1 MATKQKNNLKNIS
14 QGVAL
19 NPIFEYYEK
28 IESGEIVTSKKVKK
42 IYKHIV
48 ECLKKGD
55 RFIYNK
61 ERADRAIEFI
71 EDFCKHSKGKWGGQP
86 IVLELWQKAFI
97 CALFGVVYKKTGQR
111 RFKEAFLVIG
121 RKNGKS
127 IISSAIGLYMLIAD
141 GEQGA
146 ECYAVATK
154 RDQAKI
160 VWGES
165 EKMIRKSPVL
175 KSVTNI
181 ITNNIKFL
189 ETESEFK
196 PLCSDD
202 NTLDGLNPH
211 FASLDEIHAWKNG
224 YKLYDVIKD
233 GTSAREEPIIL
244 AITTAG
250 TVREDLYDGKYNDAE
265 ALLKTLDSTSDDFFD
280 ENFFPVIYELDERS
294 EWTDETKWVKANPN
308 LNVSKSVAYLKRA
321 VNNAKLDPLKVTNLL
336 TKEFNIRETS
346 QQAWLTFEAILNEE
360 RFNIEDFE
368 PRPQFYFGGADLSR
382 TTDLT
387 SANILFGL
395 PDSPKLYCKH
405 MYWLPEDLLDLRVRE
420 DKIAYDKWYS
430 MGYLRL
436 CKGSLIDPSDI
447 TAWFVE
453 LMNEYGLY
461 PFKIGYDRYS
471 ATYWVKEMTDNFGDV
486 MYPVAQGKQTLS
498 NPMRMLGVEL
508 TNKNIIYDNNPITR
522 WCLSNMSVD
531 IDKNDNIQPCKTSN
545 PRLRIDGG
553 ASLLDS
559 YVAYKDFESE
569 YKAMITN
576 E

>member
-1 MATKQKNNLKNIS
+1 MAMKSKNLKS
-14 QGVAL
+14 YLRAVESS
-19 NPIFEYYEK
+19 PIFEYNKK
-28 IESGEIVTSKKVKK
+28 IQSGEIITSLKVKK

-48 ECLKKGD
+48 ECITKGD
-55 RFIYNK
+55 KFIYN
-61 ERADRAIEFI
+61 EDRAGRAVDFI
-71 EDFCKHSKGKWGGQP
+71 EKFCKHSKGKWGGKP
-86 IVLELWQKAFI
+86 IILELWQKAFI
-97 CALFGVVYKKTGQR
+97 CSLFGVVYKNTGER
-111 RFKEAFLVIG
+111 RFKEALLVIG

-127 IISSAIGLYMLIAD
+127 VISSAIGCYMLVSD

-160 VWGES
+160 VWSES
-165 EKMIRKSPVL
+165 AKMIRKSPVL
-175 KSVTNI
+175 KKVTKI
-181 ITNNIKFL
+181 TTNNIAFAT
-189 ETESEFK
+189 TESEYK

-211 FASLDEIHAWKNG
+211 FASLDEIHAWKDG
-224 YKLYDVIKD
+224 YRLYDVIRD

-250 TVREDLYDGKYNDAE
+250 TVREDIYDGKYADAE
-265 ALLKTLDSTSDDFFD
+265 TLLKAIENNSEEFFD
-280 ENFFPVIYELDERS
+280 ENFFPVIYELDSRS
-294 EWTDETKWVKANPN
+294 EWTDEKAWIKANPN
-308 LNVSKSVAYLKRA
+308 LGVSKSVNYLKRA

-346 QQAWLTFEAILNEE
+346 QKAWLTFEAILNQEKFDLKE
-360 RFNIEDFE
+360 LN
-368 PRPQFYFGGADLSR
+368 PTYVFGGADLSR

-387 SANILFGL
+387 SANILFAL
-395 PDSPKLYCKH
+395 PDSPKLYCQH
-405 MYWLPEDLLDLRVRE
+405 MYWIPEDLLEKRVKE
-420 DKIAYDKWYS
+420 DKIPYDKWYS
-430 MGYLRL
+430 QGLIRL
-436 CKGSLIDPSDI
+436 CKGSLIDASDI

-453 LMNEYGLY
+453 LMNEYGIY

-471 ATYWVKEMTDNFGDV
+471 ATYWSKEMQDLFGNV
-486 MYPVAQGKQTLS
+486 MIPLAQGKQTLS
-498 NPMRMLGVEL
+498 NPMRMLAVEL
-508 TNKNIIYDNNPITR
+508 TEKNINYNDNPITK

-559 YVAYKDFESE
+559 YVVYKDFETE
-569 YKAMITN
+569 YRALI
-576 E
+576 

>member
-1 MATKQKNNLKNIS
+1 MVAKKNSKNFS
-14 QGVAL
+14 RVHE
-19 NPIFEYYEK
+19 NSPIFEYYRK
-28 IESGEIVTSKKVKK
+28 IESGEIVTSLKVKR

-55 RFIYNK
+55 KFAYSKDRA
-61 ERADRAIEFI
+61 ERAVDFI
-71 EDFCKHSKGKWGGQP
+71 QKFCKHSKGKWGGQP

-97 CALFGVVYKKTGQR
+97 CALFGVVYKKTGER

-127 IISSAIGLYMLIAD
+127 VISSAIGNYMLIAD

-160 VWGES
+160 VWNES
-165 EKMIRKSPVL
+165 AKMIRKSPAL
-175 KSVTNI
+175 KKVTKI
-181 ITNNIKFL
+181 TTNNISFAK
-189 ETESEFK
+189 TESEFK

-211 FASLDEIHAWKNG
+211 FASLDEIHAWKDG
-224 YKLYDVIKD
+224 YRLYDVIKD
-233 GTSAREEPIIL
+233 GTSARQEPIIL
-244 AITTAG
+244 IITTAG
-250 TVREDLYDGKYNDAE
+250 TVREDLYDGKYADAE
-265 ALLKTLDSTSDDFFD
+265 ALLKSLDDGSEDFFD
-280 ENFFPVIYELDERS
+280 ENFLPVIYELDERS
-294 EWTDETKWVKANPN
+294 EWTDEKAWVKANPN
-308 LNVSKSVAYLKRA
+308 LGVSKSLAYLKRA

-346 QQAWLTFEAILNEE
+346 QKAWLTFEAILNQE
-360 RFNIEDFE
+360 RFKIEE
-368 PRPQFYFGGADLSR
+368 LKPQYYFGGADLSR

-405 MYWLPEDLLDLRVRE
+405 MYWIPEDLLDLRVKE
-420 DKIAYDKWYS
+420 DKIPYDKWYS
-430 MGYLRL
+430 MGLIRL
-436 CKGSLIDPSDI
+436 CRGNLIDPSDI

-453 LMNEYGLY
+453 LMNEFELY

-471 ATYWVKEMTDNFGDV
+471 ATYWVKEMEETFGAV

-508 TNKNIIYDNNPITR
+508 TSKNIIYDDNPITK
-522 WCLSNMSVD
+522 WCLSNIAVD
-531 IDKNDNIQPCKTSN
+531 VDKNDNIQPCKTSN
-545 PRLRIDGG
+545 PRMRIDGG

-559 YVAYKDFESE
+559 YVAFKDFESE
-569 YKAMITN
+569 YRAIITN

>member
-1 MATKQKNNLKNIS
+1 MTTKRKNLKNTLHVPACS
-14 QGVAL
+14 
-19 NPIFEYYEK
+19 NPIFEYYSK
-28 IESGEIVTSKKVKK
+28 IESGEILVSQKVKR

-48 ECLKKGD
+48 DCLKRGD
-55 RFIYNK
+55 RFVYNK
-61 ERADRAIEFI
+61 DRAERAIDFI
-71 EDFCKHSKGKWGGQP
+71 QRFCKHSKGKWGGQP

-111 RFKEAFLVIG
+111 RFKEALLVIG

-127 IISSAIGLYMLIAD
+127 ILASAIGLYMLIAD

-160 VWGES
+160 VWEEA
-165 EKMIRKSPVL
+165 EKMANKSPAL
-175 KSVTNI
+175 SQITNI
-181 ITNNIKFL
+181 VTNNIKFK
-189 ETESEFK
+189 TTDSTFK

-250 TVREDLYDGKYNDAE
+250 TIREDLYDGKYNDAE
-265 ALLKTLDSTSDDFFD
+265 TLLKSLEDRSEDFFD

-294 EWTDETKWVKANPN
+294 EWTDEKAWIKANPN

-346 QQAWLTFEAILNEE
+346 QQAWLTFEAILNKE
-360 RFNIEDFE
+360 RFNIEDLA
-368 PRPQFYFGGADLSR
+368 PQYYFGGADLSR

-387 SANILFGL
+387 SANILFGV

-405 MYWLPEDLLDLRVRE
+405 MYWIPENLLDLRVRE
-420 DKIAYDKWYS
+420 DKIPYDKWYS
-430 MGYLRL
+430 QGLIRL
-436 CKGSLIDPSDI
+436 CRGDLIDPSDI

-453 LMNEYGLY
+453 LMNEFNLY

-471 ATYWVKEMTDNFGDV
+471 ATYWVKEMTDIFGAV

-508 TNKNIIYDNNPITR
+508 TAKNIVYDDNPITK
-522 WCLSNMSVD
+522 WCLSNMAVD

-545 PRLRIDGG
+545 PRMRIDGG

-559 YVAYKDFESE
+559 YVAYKDFEAE
-569 YKAMITN
+569 YRELIKN

>member
-1 MATKQKNNLKNIS
+1 MTTKRKNLKKCLPV
-14 QGVAL
+14 QD
-19 NPIFEYYEK
+19 NPIFEYYKK
-28 IESGEIVTSKKVKK
+28 IEDGEILVSQKVKK

-55 RFIYNK
+55 RFVYNK
-61 ERADRAIEFI
+61 DRADRAIDFI
-71 EDFCKHSKGKWGGQP
+71 EKFCKHSKGKWGGQP
-86 IVLELWQKAFI
+86 IVLELWQKAFV

-111 RFKEAFLVIG
+111 RFKEALLVIG

-127 IISSAIGLYMLIAD
+127 ILASAIGLYMLIAD

-160 VWGES
+160 VWEEA
-165 EKMIRKSPVL
+165 EKMANKSPFL
-175 KSVTNI
+175 KQITNI
-181 ITNNIKFL
+181 ITNNIKFRT
-189 ETESEFK
+189 TESVFK

-233 GTSAREEPIIL
+233 GTSAREEPLIL
-244 AITTAG
+244 SITTAG

-265 ALLKTLDSTSDDFFD
+265 TLLKSLEDTSIDFFD

-294 EWTDETKWVKANPN
+294 EWTNEKAWVKANPN

-346 QQAWLTFEAILNEE
+346 QKAWLTFEAILNKE
-360 RFNIEDFE
+360 RFNLEEIK
-368 PRPQFYFGGADLSR
+368 PQYYFGGVDLSR

-387 SANILFGL
+387 SANILFGV

-405 MYWLPEDLLDLRVRE
+405 MYWIPEDLLDLRVRE
-420 DKIAYDKWYS
+420 DKIPYDKWYS
-430 MGYLRL
+430 MGLIRL
-436 CKGSLIDPSDI
+436 CRGNLIDPSDI

-453 LMNEYGLY
+453 LMNDFNLY

-471 ATYWVKEMTDNFGDV
+471 ATYWVKEMSDVFGDV

-508 TNKNIIYDNNPITR
+508 TAKNIVYDDNPITK
-522 WCLSNMSVD
+522 WCLSNIAVD
-531 IDKNDNIQPCKTSN
+531 VDKNDNIQPCKTSN
-545 PRLRIDGG
+545 PRMRIDGG

-559 YVAYKDFESE
+559 YVAYKDFENE
-569 YKAMITN
+569 YKAIIKN

>member
-1 MATKQKNNLKNIS
+1 MATRLKNS
-14 QGVAL
+14 KHTSRVAESS
-19 NPIFEYYEK
+19 PIFEYYKK
-28 IESGEIVTSKKVKK
+28 IESGEIKTSLKVKR

-55 RFIYNK
+55 RFTYSQ
-61 ERADRAIEFI
+61 ERAQRAVDFI
-71 EDFCKHSKGKWGGQP
+71 ERFCKHSKGKWGGQP
-86 IVLELWQKAFI
+86 IKLELWQKAFV
-97 CALFGVVYKKTGQR
+97 CALFGVVYKKTGER

-127 IISSAIGLYMLIAD
+127 VISSAIGNYMLIAD

-165 EKMIRKSPVL
+165 AKMIRKSPAL
-175 KSVTNI
+175 KKVTKI
-181 ITNNIKFL
+181 TTNNISFAT
-189 ETESEFK
+189 TESEFK

-211 FASLDEIHAWKNG
+211 FASLDEIHAWKDG
-224 YKLYDVIKD
+224 YRLYDVIRD
-233 GTSAREEPIIL
+233 GTSARQEPIIL
-244 AITTAG
+244 AISTAG
-250 TVREDLYDGKYNDAE
+250 TVREDLYDGKYADAE
-265 ALLKTLDSTSDDFFD
+265 ALLKSLEDGSEDFFD
-280 ENFFPVIYELDERS
+280 ENFLPVIYELDERS
-294 EWTDETKWVKANPN
+294 EWTDKTAWIKANPN
-308 LNVSKSVAYLKRA
+308 LNVSKSVAYLERA

-346 QQAWLTFEAILNEE
+346 QKAWLTYEAIVNQE
-360 RFNIEDFE
+360 RFNIEDLK
-368 PRPQFYFGGADLSR
+368 PQYYFGGADLSR

-387 SANILFGL
+387 SANILFRL

-405 MYWLPEDLLDLRVRE
+405 MYWIPEDLLDLRVRE
-420 DKIAYDKWYS
+420 DKIPYDKWYS
-430 MGYLRL
+430 MGLLRL
-436 CKGSLIDPSDI
+436 CNGNLIDPSDI

-453 LMNEYGLY
+453 LMNEYELY
-461 PFKIGYDRYS
+461 PYKIGYDRYS
-471 ATYWVKEMTDNFGDV
+471 ATYWVKEMEKIFGAV

-508 TNKNIIYDNNPITR
+508 TTKNIIYDDNPITK
-522 WCLSNMSVD
+522 WCLSNIAVD
-531 IDKNDNIQPCKTSN
+531 VDKNDNIQPCKTSN
-545 PRLRIDGG
+545 PRMRIDGG

-559 YVAYKDFESE
+559 YVAFKDFESE
-569 YKAMITN
+569 YKALIKDD
-576 E
+576 